1 MRNKKNQRNPIKVN
15 QIAYWQLYNT
25 EIEQKKEEINTEY
38 QNHRR
43 PNHLHLH
50 LSNQN
55 QRI

>member
-1 MRNKKNQRNPIKVN
+1 MKNKKNQRNPIKVN

-25 EIEQKKEEINTEY
+25 EIEPKKEEINTEY

-43 PNHLHLH
+43 PNHLHL
-50 LSNQN
+50 SNQN